1 MALTASYPFH
11 GLTIELHEATT
22 GTPVAHPAIT
32 MNIPSGP
39 VILGGGAA
47 VDCGNG
53 PGSLLTAMFP
63 ATSVDWQARA
73 KDHGLSSPAT
83 IAVACFAAS
92 IPPADYLIVDATSP
106 APVNHPDATAMLPPG
121 FVLVGGGARVN
132 VEDREAP
139 GSLLW
144 ASRPAAG
151 QGWYAAAKDHVY
163 TNPSTVT
170 AFAIGVT
177 SSFLASKALRVV
189 RFHGDASTAVPHPGA
204 DCGAD
209 AGLALIGGGAET
221 HWRGVGSLLTASIPV
236 NPSVPPVPA
245 GPYLWTAR
253 GKDHLLS
260 DPSTISAWGLALVSC
275 GRD

>member
-1 MALTASYPFH
+1 MALTASYTFH
-11 GLTIELHEATT
+11 GLTIELHEAKTT
-22 GTPVAHPAIT
+22 TPVPHPAIT
-32 MNIPSGP
+32 MSIPSAFP
-39 VILGGGAA
+39 ILGGGAV
-47 VDCGNG
+47 VDYGRG

-63 ATSVDWQARA
+63 ASSVDWQARA
-73 KDHGLSSPAT
+73 KDHGLPSPAT
-83 IAVACFAAS
+83 IGVSCFAAS
-92 IPPADYLIVDATSP
+92 VPSTDYLIVDATSP

-132 VEDREAP
+132 WDNEEAP

-144 ASRPAAG
+144 ASRPATG
-151 QGWYAAAKDHVY
+151 QGWFAAAKDHVY
-163 TNPSTVT
+163 PSPSTVT
-170 AFAIGVT
+170 AFAIGVR
-177 SSFLASKALRVV
+177 SSFLASMSLTVV
-189 RFHGDASTAVPHPGA
+189 RFHGDSATAVPHPGA
-204 DCGAD
+204 ACGAD

-221 HWRGVGSLLTASIPV
+221 HWRGAGSLLTASIPV

-253 GKDHLLS
+253 GKDHILS

>member
-22 GTPVAHPAIT
+22 STPAAHPAIT
-32 MNIPSGP
+32 MNIPSGFP
-39 VILGGGAA
+39 ILGGGAA
-47 VDCGNG
+47 VEYGNG

-63 ATSVDWQARA
+63 ASSVDWQARA
-73 KDHGLSSPAT
+73 KEHGPPSPAT
-83 IAVACFAAS
+83 IGVACFAAS
-92 IPPADYLIVDATSP
+92 IPLAEYLIVDATSP

-132 VEDREAP
+132 VEDRAP

-151 QGWYAAAKDHVY
+151 QGWYAAAKAHVWAS
-163 TNPSTVT
+163 PATVT

-177 SSFLASKALRVV
+177 SSFLAAKALTVV
-189 RFHGDASTAVPHPGA
+189 RFHGDAATAVPHPGA
-204 DCGAD
+204 DCGAG
-209 AGLALIGGGAET
+209 AGPALIGGGAET
-221 HWRGVGSLLTASIPV
+221 HWRGAGSLLTASIPV

-253 GKDHLLS
+253 GKDHMLS
-260 DPSTISAWGLALVSC
+260 DPSTISAWGLALVAC